1 MIAFAFA
8 ALLAASPTM
17 PAPASAPQAVPNA
30 RPAIWV
36 VKDADTTVYLFGTF
50 HALDGKTNWL
60 SDEVRTAFD
69 RSDELILETIIPD
82 ASVSIA
88 RQRVTALAA
97 EPIRPGAS
105 FLASTR
111 LALSAG
117 KAKGLSYDQG
127 ADAVLRNAARFA
139 GKKVIGLETF
149 EFQLDMF
156 AKLQTEAAQPATAG
170 QAVDALDNLATVMA
184 TMQASWKRGEGEIF
198 AGMLDDMKRRSP
210 ATYRVLFLE
219 RNAHWAEWVAGRMQA
234 PGTVF
239 VAVGAGHLAGSDSLQ
254 NKLAMLGIRSTR
266 LN

>member
-1 MIAFAFA
+1 MITFAFA

-17 PAPASAPQAVPNA
+17 PAAAPQAVPTA
-30 RPAIWV
+30 RPALWV
-36 VKDADTTVYLFGTF
+36 VKDDDTTIYLFGTF

-60 SDEVRTAFD
+60 SDEVRSAFD
-69 RSDELILETIIPD
+69 RSDELVLETIVPD
-82 ASVSIA
+82 ASVDFA
-88 RQRVTALAA
+88 RQRVSTLAA

-111 LALSAG
+111 VALSAG

-127 ADAVLRNAARFA
+127 ADAVLRTAARYA
-139 GKKVIGLETF
+139 GKPVSGLETF

-156 AKLQTEAAQPATAG
+156 AKLRAEGGQPAAAG
-170 QAVDALDNLATVMA
+170 QGVDPIDNIATVMA

-198 AGMLDDMKRRSP
+198 AGMLEDMKRRSP
-210 ATYRVLFLE
+210 NTYRLLFLE
-219 RNAHWAEWVAGRMQA
+219 RNSHWADWISHRLDA

-254 NKLAMLGIRSTR
+254 NKLAILGVRSTR